1 MTIERIQQLI
11 DSEIKPRSESSICD
25 FDSSDFDQ
33 FLDQHAADVIDGRFS
48 YGDIELFSRLFDN
61 AVTEL
66 QCDNSGKINSLM
78 FTLLIGENTTL
89 TAGSFNEIMPL
100 IDKLPEDLDV
110 NWGIISDATLNPDE
124 IKLLLLA
131 AFDNPQS

>member
-1 MTIERIQQLI
+1 
-11 DSEIKPRSESSICD
+11 
-25 FDSSDFDQ
+25 
-33 FLDQHAADVIDGRFS
+33 
-48 YGDIELFSRLFDN
+48 
-61 AVTEL
+61 
-66 QCDNSGKINSLM
+66 
-78 FTLLIGENTTL
+78 
-89 TAGSFNEIMPL
+89 MPL

>member
-1 MTIERIQQLI
+1 
-11 DSEIKPRSESSICD
+11 
-25 FDSSDFDQ
+25 
-33 FLDQHAADVIDGRFS
+33 
-48 YGDIELFSRLFDN
+48 
-61 AVTEL
+61 
-66 QCDNSGKINSLM
+66 M